1 MPKQSILPKHA
12 PHRDQFSFH
21 KVCTQCSTAREARTW
36 SQLTTRNDMIKHQT
50 WGFYIFTIITDGAHQ
65 IITLRMTPT
74 SIPAER
80 SLSYF
85 FTTFADVVATAAGHA
100 SVESAVC
107 QRRAPAVT
115 ARWTLC
121 LILGTRWPDSW
132 KIHSCWIPEHQA
144 MYLALQPV

>member
-1 MPKQSILPKHA
+1 MLVRVVVLLFGQHMGGGWG
-12 PHRDQFSFH
+12 F
-21 KVCTQCSTAREARTW
+21 VVTTW
-36 SQLTTRNDMIKHQT
+36 TR
-50 WGFYIFTIITDGAHQ
+50 GFYIFTIITDGAHQ
-65 IITLRMTPT
+65 IIIFRMTPT

-100 SVESAVC
+100 SAESAVC

-121 LILGTRWPDSW
+121 LILGTR
-132 KIHSCWIPEHQA
+132 
-144 MYLALQPV
+144 